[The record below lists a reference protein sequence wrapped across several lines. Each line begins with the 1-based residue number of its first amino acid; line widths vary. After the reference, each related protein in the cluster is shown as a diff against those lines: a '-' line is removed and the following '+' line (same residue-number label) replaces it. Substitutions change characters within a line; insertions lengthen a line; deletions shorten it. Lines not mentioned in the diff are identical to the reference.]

1 MGLGQAPL
9 VFCFIEAGSEGGRG
23 EHGRGERGGVLMV
36 LRSVSYVSVTHS
48 PFISPITWSH
58 LAAGG
63 LGKSQTL

>member
-1 MGLGQAPL
+1 M
-9 VFCFIEAGSEGGRG
+9 EEESMEG
-23 EHGRGERGGVLMV
+23 GERGGVLMV

-63 LGKSQTL
+63 LGKSQTV